1 MQNIRAIAGTSPGCV
16 LLNDSGVIDNV
27 NGTTP
32 SLACLIQIVV
42 NIINFALMFL
52 GVVTLLMLLF
62 GAIKFI
68 TSSGDPK
75 AIQGAQKTMTYAI
88 IGAIVVMMAFVLI
101 NIVTNALGLS
111 SSNILS
117 NFSFYQSGP

>member
-32 SLACLIQIVV
+32 SLACLAQIIV
-42 NIINFALMFL
+42 NIINLAFMFL
-52 GVVTLLMLLF
+52 GAVTLLMLLF
-62 GAIKFI
+62 GSIKFI

-75 AIQGAQKTMTYAI
+75 ALQGAQKTMTYAI
-88 IGAIVVMMAFVLI
+88 TGAVVVMMAFVLV
-101 NIVTNALGLS
+101 NLATQTLGLGT
-111 SSNILS
+111 ILDK
-117 NFSFYQSGP
+117 FTLFQGP